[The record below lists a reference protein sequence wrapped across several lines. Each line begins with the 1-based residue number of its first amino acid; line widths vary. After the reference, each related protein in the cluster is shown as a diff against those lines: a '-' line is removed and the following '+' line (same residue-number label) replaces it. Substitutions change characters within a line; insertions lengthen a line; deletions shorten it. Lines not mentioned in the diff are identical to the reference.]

1 MKKQYITP
9 AIKMLLIEERQ
20 SLLAGSADSLLI
32 DNLSDPV
39 DPGLVDAPEFHF
51 DEDCLVD
58 TPELHFI
65 E

>member
-1 MKKQYITP
+1 MTKRYITP

-20 SLLAGSADSLLI
+20 SLLAGSSESLLI

-39 DPGLVDAPEFHF
+39 DPSLVDAPE
-51 DEDCLVD
+51 LY
-58 TPELHFI
+58 FI

>member
-9 AIKMLLIEERQ
+9 AIKMLLIEECQ